1 MIKTALSL
9 LAAFILL
16 SLPVVAQTS
25 CPCDVEIRTGPPSPP
40 PPGVAPNPLL
50 KGIAAGAYA
59 EIKVLPAATAPQGDH
74 VRLSSLKDLNIAVTD
89 LPQDAELRSFTMQ
102 IFSKTG
108 RQVFQATRRLPKAA
122 QEQRAFTLD
131 AQTARLGSRYFVP
144 GNTIVVTVQV
154 IFTGGHI
161 KVSSGKTQ

>member
-1 MIKTALSL
+1 MKVAFSL
-9 LAAFILL
+9 LAAIMLL
-16 SLPVVAQTS
+16 SLPVGAQTS

-40 PPGVAPNPLL
+40 PPGVAPGPLPT
-50 KGIAAGAYA
+50 GVAGGAYV
-59 EIKVLPAATAPQGDH
+59 EIKVLSASATPQGEH
-74 VRLSSLKDLNIAVTD
+74 VRLSSLKDLSIAVTD

-108 RQVFQATRRLPKAA
+108 RQVFQATRRLPKSA

-131 AQTARLGSRYFVP
+131 AQTARSGSRYFVP

-161 KVSSGKTQ
+161 KISSGKSQ